1 MATNTLKTR
10 IVLNN
15 KTAAEWVENASF
27 VGLKGEVLLEVDT
40 RKIKVGDGTT
50 TYEKLAYV
58 NLTPEEVQALITAAN
73 HSHSN
78 KAILDATTASFTD
91 ALKTK
96 LDGIAAGANKT
107 IVDSAMSAT
116 STNPVQN
123 KVVKAE
129 LDGKVPTTRKVNGKA
144 LSSDITLSAG
154 DVSAIAANAKG
165 AANGVAS
172 LDASGK
178 VPSAQLPSY
187 VDDVLEGYVAEDLKK
202 FYKDSAKSSEYTG
215 ETGKIYVDMNNNK
228 TYRWSGSTYV
238 VISETL
244 ALGTTAS
251 TAFAGDKGL
260 VAYNHSQ
267 AAHAPSN
274 AEKNIIVGIQK
285 NGADLSVD
293 ASRKVNI
300 TVPTKT
306 SELTNNSGFIT
317 SSANVASATK
327 LATARA
333 IDGVNFDGSAA
344 ITHFGTCSTA
354 AGTAAKVVSLT
365 SFTLVTGA
373 RITIKFTV
381 TNTAASPTLN
391 VNGTG
396 AKPIVYRG
404 SAIAAGYLAANRVY
418 EFVYDGTNYA
428 LVGDIDTN
436 TNTTYSAGAGLTLSG
451 TQFKHTNSVTAGT
464 AKGDDSKTLVYGGTF
479 TIPSVTYDAQGH
491 ITAKGTTTM
500 TMPAVPSNV
509 ASATKLQS
517 ARNFSITGGATAAAV
532 SFNGTADVSLNVTS
546 LNAIKLTVA
555 DSDTL
560 ILDGSI

>member
-1 MATNTLKTR
+1 MATTTLKTR

-15 KTAAEWVENASF
+15 KTAAEWAENASF
-27 VGLKGEVLLEVDT
+27 VALKGEVLLEVDT
-40 RKIKVGDGTT
+40 RKIKVGDGATS
-50 TYEKLAYV
+50 YDKLAYV
-58 NLTPEEVQALITAAN
+58 NLTPEEVQSLITAAS

-78 KAILDATTASFTD
+78 KAILDATTASFTE

-107 IVDSAMSAT
+107 IVDSAMSSS

-123 KVVKAE
+123 KVVQAA
-129 LDGKVPTTRKVNGKA
+129 LDGKVPTTRKVNGKP

-154 DVSAIAANAKG
+154 DVSAIAASAKG

-172 LDASGK
+172 LGADGK
-178 VPSAQLPSY
+178 VPSTQLPSY
-187 VDDVLEGYVAEDLKK
+187 VDDVLEGYVSDDLKK

-327 LATARA
+327 LAHARA
-333 IDGVNFDGSAA
+333 IDGVNFDGSAD
-344 ITHFGTCSTA
+344 ITHYGACSTA
-354 AGTAAKVVSLT
+354 AGTAAKTVSLT
-365 SFTLVTGA
+365 NFTLATGA

-381 TNTAASPTLN
+381 TNTAANPTLN

-436 TNTTYSAGAGLTLSG
+436 TNTTYSAGAGLTLNG
-451 TQFKHTNSVTAGT
+451 TKFEHTNSVTAGT
-464 AKGDDSKTLVYGGTF
+464 AKGDDSKTLSYGGTF

-491 ITAKGTTTM
+491 ITAKSTTTM

-509 ASATKLQS
+509 ASATKLQN